1 MKALLI
7 CDTLINKNTL
17 IKFKEAD
24 LSIFSITSNSD
35 VHEQNKEATKIF
47 SSVNEFDSS
56 LLINDQ
62 VYFLNDS
69 LDQWFLKLCN
79 QEIKGRKVSNIVKS
93 KITNKSTLLFSD
105 LAEKNTFKNKNLFPI
120 VQIKALIDLISKEE
134 FDILLLAIKDPLQKK
149 AIFKLKNL
157 FKYISFHDV
166 SLKFIRKEEILD
178 LNIFVYLKSL
188 LFIFRSMIYSI
199 LTKLINRK
207 SLKLGGEE
215 KILFISYFPYLD
227 LEAKRKGI
235 FKNLYFSHLQ
245 EFLQKANTRV
255 AWALIYVRI
264 GEESFFSAVKTAKKL
279 INEPFIFLEGLLNI
293 RDYLAVFFDWTN
305 SLVNYLQI
313 RKELNA
319 KYGHSPEGLII
330 MSNLDKSYFG
340 SSVLNGILY
349 SKSFDRLART
359 TTGTKISQT
368 IYLNEMQTWEKAFN
382 LSFKKNNPSTTRVGY
397 QHTSVSKRMIHY
409 FRRNEEQLKHTDEE
423 LPSVFAVNGNKAYD
437 LLKGCPYNTLKLE
450 ALRKISVDDFSFKE
464 YKNNLQFKDKSLITF
479 LGSIERPES
488 ESILHKISRDFS
500 KREEFTIEVV
510 SHPSCDLSK
519 LCYENS
525 LKLGVNLVHSTDF
538 NQSLLKSTYAVVGS
552 STASIDALRSGCQ
565 VIIPILPDKINL
577 NPILED
583 DQFFMLCPYNK
594 NLFNIVKEIELLD
607 REDEYHQDVHR
618 YINNFWKLD
627 KDLSSWKELL
637 EKTK

>member
-17 IKFKEAD
+17 IKFEEAD
-24 LSIFSITSNSD
+24 LSVFSITSNND
-35 VHEQNKEATKIF
+35 VYEQNKEVTKKF
-47 SSVNEFDSS
+47 SSIIELDSS

-62 VYFLNDS
+62 IYSLNES

-79 QEIKGRKVSNIVKS
+79 QDIKGRKVLNILKS

-105 LAEKNTFKNKNLFPI
+105 LAEKNTFKNKNLLPI
-120 VQIKALIDLISKEE
+120 VQIKALINLISKEE
-134 FDILLLAIKDPLQKK
+134 FDILLLAIKDPLKRK

-157 FKYISFHDV
+157 FENISFYDV
-166 SLKFIRKEEILD
+166 SLKPIRKEKFLD
-178 LNIFVYLKSL
+178 LNIFVYMKSF
-188 LFIFRSMIYSI
+188 LFILRSMIYSI

-207 SLKLGGEE
+207 SFKLKGGERV
-215 KILFISYFPYLD
+215 LFISYFPYLD

-245 EFLQKANTRV
+245 EFLQKTKIGV

-264 GEESFFSAVKTAKKL
+264 GEQSFFSAVKTAKKI
-279 INEPFIFLEGLLNI
+279 INEPFIFLESLLNI
-293 RDYLAVFFDWTN
+293 RDYLEVFFDWTN

-313 RKELNA
+313 RKELNN
-319 KYGHSPEGLII
+319 KYGHLPEGLII

-340 SSVLNGILY
+340 TSVLNGILY
-349 SKSFDRLART
+349 SKSFNKLARN
-359 TTGTKISQT
+359 TTGTKINQT

-382 LSFKKNNPSTTRVGY
+382 LSFKKNNPSITRVGY

-437 LLKGCPYNTLKLE
+437 LLKECPYNTLKLE
-450 ALRKISVDDFSFKE
+450 ALRKISVDDFSFEK
-464 YKNNLQFKDKSLITF
+464 YKDNLQLKDNNLIAF

-500 KREEFTIEVV
+500 EREEFTIEVV

-525 LKLGVNLVHSTDF
+525 LKLGVNLVPSSDF
-538 NQSLLKSTYAVVGS
+538 NQTLLKSTYAVVGS
-552 STASIDALRSGCQ
+552 STASIDALRSGCE

-583 DQFFMLCPYNK
+583 EQFFMLCPYNK
-594 NLFNIVKEIELLD
+594 NLFDIVKEIELLD
-607 REDEYHQDVHR
+607 RKDDYHQDVHR

-637 EKTK
+637 EITK